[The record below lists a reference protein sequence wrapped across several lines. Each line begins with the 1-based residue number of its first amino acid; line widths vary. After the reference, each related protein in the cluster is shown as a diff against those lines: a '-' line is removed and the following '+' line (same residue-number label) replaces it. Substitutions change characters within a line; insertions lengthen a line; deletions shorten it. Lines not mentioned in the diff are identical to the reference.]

1 MKSSVWRVKTI
12 VRISFLVA
20 ALTLIRVYF
29 WGLGQHRTFFEN
41 SMISI
46 TILSVVFFLF
56 ISIGLYR
63 GINVVHETHDEK
75 VSPTSSL
82 NSIHTTSDLATSFD
96 APDIHIDGDDLG
108 SILVSILLWIG
119 WAILVVVAVWFFSE
133 VILGSNQFICR
144 YAVLDF
150 LSSST
155 AYIQKLQ
162 PMPRQYLGERK
173 EWCRLHRT
181 VQFLD
186 LRILFLFGIP
196 TSLNVYMVVNDLPVK
211 LRQ

>member
-20 ALTLIRVYF
+20 ALTLISVYF

-46 TILSVVFFLF
+46 TILAVVFFLF

-75 VSPTSSL
+75 VSPTSNL

-119 WAILVVVAVWFFSE
+119 WAILVAVAVWFFSE
-133 VILGSNQFICR
+133 VILVAISSFAAMLYWIFFRALRLIFKNSKQCR
-144 YAVLDF
+144 GNIWESARNGAFYTVLYNFWIYGIFFF
-150 LSSST
+150 L
-155 AYIQKLQ
+155 
-162 PMPRQYLGERK
+162 E
-173 EWCRLHRT
+173 
-181 VQFLD
+181 FL
-186 LRILFLFGIP
+186 RH
-196 TSLNVYMVVNDLPVK
+196 
-211 LRQ
+211 

>member
-20 ALTLIRVYF
+20 ALTLISVYF

-46 TILSVVFFLF
+46 TILAVVFFLF

-75 VSPTSSL
+75 VSPTSNL

-119 WAILVVVAVWFFSE
+119 WAILVAVAVWFFSE
-133 VILGSNQFICR
+133 VILVAISSFAAMLYWIFFRALRLIFKNSNQCR
-144 YAVLDF
+144 GNIWESARNGAFYTVLYNFWIYGIFFF
-150 LSSST
+150 L
-155 AYIQKLQ
+155 
-162 PMPRQYLGERK
+162 E
-173 EWCRLHRT
+173 
-181 VQFLD
+181 FL
-186 LRILFLFGIP
+186 RH
-196 TSLNVYMVVNDLPVK
+196 
-211 LRQ
+211 